1 MFKHRFCGKF
11 LIVAFAWCIVAVIG
25 NDQADAKVRDT
36 ATEEATCKEIG
47 FSPKTV
53 SFADCVIE
61 LLGRKVSGTGGTS
74 VSNSSS
80 TVRNSKTLTQ
90 APLTPNEQTCAG
102 YGFKKQTTQFGQ
114 CLMQL
119 DDAQR
124 QAQLQQQQ
132 YDLQLAQYQQQ
143 VASYNAQQ
151 AAIKREKNRRQ
162 GEALMR
168 MSQGVLN
175 SRSPSLLGNIADG
188 FAAAN
193 GTPIPQPV
201 APTPPIL
208 QNYTV
213 RMPNG
218 NQVYC
223 NYNSALGYMSCR

>member
-1 MFKHRFCGKF
+1 MFQNRFCGKF
-11 LIVAFAWCIVAVIG
+11 LIVAVTWCIVAVTG
-25 NDQADAKVRDT
+25 NDLADAKVRDT
-36 ATEEATCKEIG
+36 ATEEVTCKEIG

-61 LLGRKVSGTGGTS
+61 LLSRKEAGTGGTS
-74 VSNSSS
+74 VSNSGS
-80 TVRNSKTLTQ
+80 TVRESKSLTQ
-90 APLTPNEQTCAG
+90 ATLTPNEQTCVG
-102 YGFKKQTTQFGQ
+102 YGFKKQTSQFGQ

-132 YDLQLAQYQQQ
+132 YELQLAQYQQQ
-143 VASYNAQQ
+143 VVSYNAQQ

-201 APTPPIL
+201 PPMPPIL

-213 RMPNG
+213 RMPSG

>member
-1 MFKHRFCGKF
+1 MFQHRKYRNLFVVA
-11 LIVAFAWCIVAVIG
+11 LIAFITTVTSYDSVNAG
-25 NDQADAKVRDT
+25 LKDT
-36 ATEEATCKEIG
+36 TAEEATCKDIG

-61 LLGRKVSGTGGTS
+61 LLGRKEAGTGGAS

-80 TVRNSKTLTQ
+80 TASKSKSLPQATLS
-90 APLTPNEQTCAG
+90 PNEQTCVG

-124 QAQLQQQQ
+124 QAQFQQQQ
-132 YDLQLAQYQQQ
+132 YELQLAQYQQQ

-201 APTPPIL
+201 PPMPPIL

-213 RMPNG
+213 RMPSG